1 MTSNSNSNRFNDGE
15 VTEQSLSDN
24 QNVGSINLSS
34 LNLTNVSNS
43 QVVHGHDSQ
52 VGLLNVN
59 DNYNVNPSLA
69 IDSNLMYST
78 SSVRRRRSI
87 DVTDEYTDVTYRKS
101 SKRSS
106 NQVTDQ
112 NDPIIINSST
122 ARVNSVIPSTSDS
135 VNQQG
140 IGNNHDDV
148 SVDNNKLN
156 QRFSITNESTR
167 YALTRFPFSPFV
179 LQFKS
184 EKVTVN
190 QVKDELV
197 RHCKTV
203 HQIDINILN
212 CRLIKPSS
220 NINQYNILIYV
231 KDVTSF
237 ACFLNHEHWPKL
249 LGNESY
255 ILSSLPSIP
264 PQLCCIIKNV
274 DLNINYD
281 EFCEAIHNK
290 FPE

>member
-1 MTSNSNSNRFNDGE
+1 
-15 VTEQSLSDN
+15 
-24 QNVGSINLSS
+24 
-34 LNLTNVSNS
+34 
-43 QVVHGHDSQ
+43 
-52 VGLLNVN
+52 
-59 DNYNVNPSLA
+59 
-69 IDSNLMYST
+69 
-78 SSVRRRRSI
+78 
-87 DVTDEYTDVTYRKS
+87 
-101 SKRSS
+101 
-106 NQVTDQ
+106 
-112 NDPIIINSST
+112 
-122 ARVNSVIPSTSDS
+122 
-135 VNQQG
+135 
-140 IGNNHDDV
+140 
-148 SVDNNKLN
+148 LN

-184 EKVTVN
+184 GKVTVN
-190 QVKDELV
+190 QVKDELI

-203 HQIDINILN
+203 HQIDIHILN

-290 FPE
+290 FPEVKNIVRLKNKFQNDIKMVKLELTCPNVRDKLLNDRRILINHISYVVAEFLAPAHVLI

>member
-1 MTSNSNSNRFNDGE
+1 TNS
-15 VTEQSLSDN
+15 
-24 QNVGSINLSS
+24 
-34 LNLTNVSNS
+34 NLTN
-43 QVVHGHDSQ
+43 
-52 VGLLNVN
+52 
-59 DNYNVNPSLA
+59 
-69 IDSNLMYST
+69 ST

-87 DVTDEYTDVTYRKS
+87 DVTDEYTDVTYKKS

-112 NDPIIINSST
+112 NDPVIINSST

-140 IGNNHDDV
+140 IGNNHYDV

-184 EKVTVN
+184 GKVTVN

-203 HQIDINILN
+203 HQIDIHILN
-212 CRLIKPSS
+212 CRL
-220 NINQYNILIYV
+220 
-231 KDVTSF
+231 
-237 ACFLNHEHWPKL
+237 
-249 LGNESY
+249 
-255 ILSSLPSIP
+255 
-264 PQLCCIIKNV
+264 
-274 DLNINYD
+274 
-281 EFCEAIHNK
+281 
-290 FPE
+290 